1 MSDVIKTCIFIGIS
15 LVAVTA
21 MFFIPPI
28 PQDPLYHQFAD
39 NNSFLSIPNT
49 LNVLTN
55 LFFAGMAAYGRDIW
69 FLVATIGA
77 DNLAAGF
84 TGTIFIAYLSS
95 LTNVSYTA
103 TQYALFSSLMTLPG
117 KLISGFS
124 GQIVEAIDWFSFFVY
139 ASAMGIPGIL
149 LAVIVARR
157 HERSGSPAVVH
168 E

>member
-1 MSDVIKTCIFIGIS
+1 MGEPLAKPLAGP
-15 LVAVTA
+15 LVAGAILLAV
-21 MFFIPPI
+21 
-28 PQDPLYHQFAD
+28 
-39 NNSFLSIPNT
+39 
-49 LNVLTN
+49 TN

-69 FLVATIGA
+69 FLVATISA

-117 KLISGFS
+117 KLIGGFS

-139 ASAMGIPGIL
+139 ASAMGIPGVL
-149 LAVIVARR
+149 LAILVTRR
-157 HERSGSPAVVH
+157 SVKLA
-168 E
+168 